1 MTIELSCAAYARK
14 QGVMAANED
23 QLKTVY
29 HNFVTDPERTLGKKR
44 LFRRHLMLKMI
55 ILPRQA
61 RDKHRGNSKKEGG
74 SYRTPADRVLFVLL
88 LLIIIIIIIIISLL
102 A

>member
-1 MTIELSCAAYARK
+1 
-14 QGVMAANED
+14 
-23 QLKTVY
+23 
-29 HNFVTDPERTLGKKR
+29 
-44 LFRRHLMLKMI
+44 MLKMI

-61 RDKHRGNSKKEGG
+61 RDKHRGNSKKEGV

-88 LLIIIIIIIIISLL
+88 LIIIIIIIIIISLL